1 MIPSLP
7 SVAGLSNTKRCYSN
21 GVAVTFT
28 SSADRHKI
36 PRDDAVYAMLNAEVS
51 AQVPGNPGRVT
62 MLYIGHP
69 HAQTDRY
76 IEVIAE
82 VNPPDGVKIF
92 HVMDLSD
99 MYRHLVS

>member
-1 MIPSLP
+1 L
-7 SVAGLSNTKRCYSN
+7 CYSN
-21 GVAVTFT
+21 RVAVTFT
-28 SSADRHKI
+28 PSADRHGI
-36 PRDDAVYAMLNAEVS
+36 PHQDAIYAMIHFAGREEV
-51 AQVPGNPGRVT
+51 AGEPGRVT
-62 MLYIGHP
+62 MAYVGHP